1 MKTIVLE
8 TYIDAPQ
15 DVCFDASI
23 DVDVHKES
31 TRHTG
36 ERIVAGVSTGMMKL
50 GDTVT
55 FEARHFGV
63 VMRLTS
69 RIAECERPR
78 RFVDEMVKGAFASL
92 RHVHEFFP
100 DGPTVLMRDTLT
112 WRSPFGFL
120 GVIADK
126 LFVESHM
133 RSFMVTKQEELKAY
147 AERSHG

>member
-8 TYIDAPQ
+8 TLIDASPE
-15 DVCFDASI
+15 VCFDVSI
-23 DVDVHKES
+23 DVDVHMES

-36 ERIVAGVSTGMMKL
+36 ERIVAGVSSGTMKL

-78 RFVDEMVKGAFASL
+78 RFVDEMVSGPFKSIW
-92 RHVHEFFP
+92 HEHLFEP
-100 DGPTVLMRDTLT
+100 DGSGTRMRDTFQFCAPLGPLG
-112 WRSPFGFL
+112 SLAESLFL
-120 GVIADK
+120 LRYMRRLLEGRNAHIKRVA
-126 LFVESHM
+126 ES
-133 RSFMVTKQEELKAY
+133 R
-147 AERSHG
+147 R

>member
-15 DVCFDASI
+15 EVCFDVSI

-78 RFVDEMVKGAFASL
+78 RFVDEMVSGPFKSIW
-92 RHVHEFFP
+92 HEHLFEQRE
-100 DGPTVLMRDTLT
+100 DGTLMRDTFSYCAPLGPLGSLAET
-112 WRSPFGFL
+112 LFL
-120 GVIADK
+120 QRYMRK
-126 LFVESHM
+126 LLEGRNAHIKRVAES
-133 RSFMVTKQEELKAY
+133 R
-147 AERSHG
+147 R